1 MHPQVNKLLSKK
13 DVGVVQITCG
23 RMHAVALTRNNII
36 LTWGVN
42 DHSALGRALNVKE
55 DEDDEL
61 NPAESTPGPVDIS
74 GLQPKPQWVQIAA
87 SDNVSFAL
95 TDDGKVYGW
104 ETFGVNF
111 APQTLNGFRL
121 KSMTISLS

>member
-1 MHPQVNKLLSKK
+1 
-13 DVGVVQITCG
+13 
-23 RMHAVALTRNNII
+23 MHAVSLTRNNII

-42 DHSALGRALNVKE
+42 DHGALGCALNVKE

-61 NPAESTPGPVDIS
+61 NPAESTPGPVHIS
-74 GLQPKPQWVQIAA
+74 GLQPKPRWVQVAA
-87 SDNVSFAL
+87 SDNASFAL

-111 APQTLNGFRL
+111 ALQSLNGFRL
-121 KSMTISLS
+121 KCMKISLS